1 MSDSSKETTTF
12 QIKVEE
18 QLSDLSDSV
27 QLISVM
33 FDEYENSRKAKDELI
48 VKTQVQV
55 MELTD
60 KASNLAVQVDEQEQ
74 YTR

>member
-60 KASNLAVQVDEQEQ
+60 KVSNLAVQVAEQEQ

>member
-55 MELTD
+55 MELTN
-60 KASNLAVQVDEQEQ
+60 KVSNLAVQVDEQEQ